1 MIGIMVSR
9 CCGRRPRI
17 VTGLNETVSKRG
29 QFSGFE
35 SAQPAI
41 MMPLPRKL
49 GGCGMKRLA
58 VRCLLIAAA
67 MGILAV
73 AVPVTAQAHWR
84 HAHHA
89 WYHGWH
95 SGVSYYP
102 YYAAYAYTYAQDPYA
117 PVCVWNRS
125 WDAFWHRDCF

>member
-1 MIGIMVSR
+1 
-9 CCGRRPRI
+9 
-17 VTGLNETVSKRG
+17 
-29 QFSGFE
+29 
-35 SAQPAI
+35 
-41 MMPLPRKL
+41 
-49 GGCGMKRLA
+49 MKRLA

-67 MGILAV
+67 MGILSV

-95 SGVSYYP
+95 RGVSYYP

-117 PVCVWNRS
+117 PVCVWRRN